1 MIHINC
7 PIFLDSMPRTVPV
20 IKIKAEK
27 NGGSFPYAIASKM
40 GRSMQ
45 SDPKRPKLKRPI
57 VVLKFGGTSLSDGD
71 RIRRAC
77 YVARERH
84 RSGFAAVVVVSA
96 QAAITDRLLEQAAEL
111 AAQPDLRELDLLL
124 SSGERISAALFAI
137 CLNAAGIEAI
147 ALTGSQAGIITDN
160 CHTHAQIVEVRPFR
174 IAEALQEGKVV
185 VVGGFQGVSNQ
196 KEITT
201 LGRGGSDIT
210 AVALAGALNAELCE
224 IFSDVDGV
232 YSADPRV
239 VAAPRK
245 LERLSFSDMEELA
258 RAGAKVLHPDAVAL
272 ARKGNVRLHAR
283 SSFEPHASGTIIEDL
298 AERSQERIL
307 GIASLRE
314 IHWCRIRGESRQLL
328 TEMKVQSV
336 RPLGCWGSGG
346 GENATWNFLVAGRDN
361 PPLSSIFSDWSHQF
375 AVDVLSGLC
384 VVTLVGTERVDSAQ
398 VIAEITSDL
407 GRCEVE
413 LLHLESAAGKFRL
426 VIEDRNHDKVVASL
440 YGRLIAGGSQSEI

>member
-1 MIHINC
+1 
-7 PIFLDSMPRTVPV
+7 
-20 IKIKAEK
+20 
-27 NGGSFPYAIASKM
+27 
-40 GRSMQ
+40 MQ
-45 SDPKRPKLKRPI
+45 SDPERPKLNRPI
-57 VVLKFGGTSLSDGD
+57 VVLKFGGTSLSDAD
-71 RIRRAC
+71 RIRGAC
-77 YVARERH
+77 DVARERQ
-84 RSGFAAVVVVSA
+84 RNGFAAVVVVSA

-160 CHTHAQIVEVRPFR
+160 RHTHAQIVEVRPFR
-174 IAEALQEGKVV
+174 IAEALQDGKVV
-185 VVGGFQGVSNQ
+185 VVGGFQGVSNR

-210 AVALAGALNAELCE
+210 AVALSGALNAELCE
-224 IFSDVDGV
+224 VFSDVDGV
-232 YSADPRV
+232 YSADPRTV
-239 VAAPRK
+239 EAPSK

-272 ARKGNVRLHAR
+272 ARKGNVRLHAKT
-283 SSFEPHASGTIIEDL
+283 SFEPHASGTIIEGL
-298 AERSQERIL
+298 AERSQERML
-307 GIASLRE
+307 GIASVRA
-314 IHWCRIRGESRQLL
+314 IHWCRIRGDSRQFLAEL
-328 TEMKVQSV
+328 KAQSV

-346 GENATWNFLVAGRDN
+346 GENGTWNFLLAERDN

-375 AVDVLSGLC
+375 AVHVRSGLC
-384 VVTLVGTERVDSAQ
+384 VVTLVGTERIDSAQ
-398 VIAEITSDL
+398 VMSEVTSEL

-426 VIEDRNHDKVVASL
+426 LIEDRYHDNVVRCL
-440 YGRLIAGGSQSEI
+440 HGRLIAGSPQLET